1 MKNQCNII
9 STYDVEQAY

>member
-9 STYDVEQAY
+9 PGADRMHAS